1 MTTGSSS
8 QTYSG
13 HHIAPHHAQD
23 ADWVLVKEDA
33 YIDNG
38 EDFELIHAAEA
49 RCWCG
54 GADPERCRLRG
65 HRWPLCDIDRDGLWP
80 REEIDSV
87 GCSAGDDDESD
98 CGRSSSADDDDSE
111 EESTRDP
118 TSEGVQPGFYEGGPF
133 TSLAVLT
140 ALLDSGRYSDK

>member
-1 MTTGSSS
+1 MTTSNSS
-8 QTYSG
+8 QAYSG
-13 HHIAPHHAQD
+13 QHTAPYHAQD

-33 YIDNG
+33 YLDNG

-54 GADPERCRLRG
+54 GADPGRCRVQG

-80 REEIDSV
+80 RESTSR
-87 GCSAGDDDESD
+87 SAGDDESD
-98 CGRSSSADDDDSE
+98 GGRSSSADDDDSE
-111 EESTRDP
+111 EATRDP
-118 TSEGVQPGFYEGGPF
+118 TPEGVQPGFYEGEPF

-140 ALLDSGRYSDK
+140 ELLDRGRCPDN